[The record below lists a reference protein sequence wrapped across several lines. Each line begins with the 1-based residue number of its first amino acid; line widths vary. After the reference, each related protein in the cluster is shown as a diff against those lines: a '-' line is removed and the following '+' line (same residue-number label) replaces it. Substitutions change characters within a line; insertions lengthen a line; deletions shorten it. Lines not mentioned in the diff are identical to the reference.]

1 MFHIW
6 QVPNLPMPYIW
17 QVPNQL
23 MYLNKA
29 LQRFE
34 AQFVV
39 PTLQGFWSLSSIL
52 MGALFFG
59 EFEEYS
65 PGACPYPAMAP
76 RRLSLVHRRRTHAW
90 PPSLAGEFEEYLPW
104 HFGMFFA
111 GLAVTVLGRATPAQ
125 CTAHATHLPSAH
137 C

>member
-1 MFHIW
+1 
-6 QVPNLPMPYIW
+6 MPYIW

-59 EFEEYS
+59 EY
-65 PGACPYPAMAP
+65 
-76 RRLSLVHRRRTHAW
+76 
-90 PPSLAGEFEEYLPW
+90 PPS
-104 HFGMFFA
+104 
-111 GLAVTVLGRATPAQ
+111 
-125 CTAHATHLPSAH
+125 THLVPT
-137 C
+137 